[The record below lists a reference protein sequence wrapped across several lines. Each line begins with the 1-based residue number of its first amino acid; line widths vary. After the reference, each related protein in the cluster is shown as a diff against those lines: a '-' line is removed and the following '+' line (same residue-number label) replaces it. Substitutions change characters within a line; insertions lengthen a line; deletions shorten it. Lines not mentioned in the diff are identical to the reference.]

1 MGKIIWVFFAL
12 CLLVISP
19 RLAYAAPD
27 QAEDSIQLAI
37 PVSSDSASGSNDLA
51 AKANDEYILPYPGI
65 LPDHPLYIFKKFRD
79 SILEMLI
86 SDSVRKVEFYI
97 LQSDKEISAADF
109 LRMKNKNTY
118 IIQSIERAIGF
129 KQKAIT
135 QAKEIKKQGKE
146 IPGFLVEKL
155 THSVR
160 KQMDI
165 QRSLETKS
173 EKSDAQF
180 YASSLEKISTIKAD
194 IDSLK

>member
-1 MGKIIWVFFAL
+1 MEKIIRIFFAVCFVL
-12 CLLVISP
+12 IAP
-19 RLAYAAPD
+19 RMTF
-27 QAEDSIQLAI
+27 AETDITSDPVPL
-37 PVSSDSASGSNDLA
+37 PVSVASTSSDLTTNGS
-51 AKANDEYILPYPGI
+51 DEYMLPYPGI

-118 IIQSIERAIGF
+118 ITQSIDRAIGF
-129 KQKAIT
+129 KQKAIS

-155 THSVR
+155 THSIR
-160 KQMDI
+160 KQADI
-165 QRSLETKS
+165 QRSLEEKS

-180 YASSLEKISTIKAD
+180 FASSLGKLSTIKAD

>member
-1 MGKIIWVFFAL
+1 MEKIIQIILAL
-12 CLLVISP
+12 GLLLVSP
-19 RLAYAAPD
+19 QFVYAASDP
-27 QAEDSIQLAI
+27 AADSIQLAI
-37 PVSSDSASGSNDLA
+37 PVSSNSASSSNDVA
-51 AKANDEYILPYPGI
+51 TKGNDEYILPYPGI

-79 SILEMLI
+79 AILEMLI
-86 SDSVRKVEFYI
+86 SDPIRKVEFYI

-118 IIQSIERAIGF
+118 ITQSIDRAIEF

-146 IPGFLVEKL
+146 VPGFLVEKL

-160 KQMDI
+160 KQTDI
-165 QRSLETKS
+165 QRSLGEKS

-180 YASSLEKISTIKAD
+180 FASSLEKISTIKAD